1 MRTYSYVMFT
11 KIIIFKNYSQCHVS
25 RSFLILFMCQ
35 VVEMRK
41 VNLDKWVKD
50 CFCEKQFVC
59 YIKIV
64 MLSFQSYMIQKNRLN
79 HYTIFPLYRIAIVAF
94 HISYWICLFLV
105 IILITL
111 FHLILIIQHD
121 YCLEKQLECSA
132 SESD

>member
-1 MRTYSYVMFT
+1 MRTYSYAMFT
-11 KIIIFKNYSQCHVS
+11 KVIIFKNCSQSHVS

-41 VNLDKWVKD
+41 VNLSKWVKD

-59 YIKIV
+59 YIKMV

-79 HYTIFPLYRIAIVAF
+79 HYTMFPLYRIAIVAF